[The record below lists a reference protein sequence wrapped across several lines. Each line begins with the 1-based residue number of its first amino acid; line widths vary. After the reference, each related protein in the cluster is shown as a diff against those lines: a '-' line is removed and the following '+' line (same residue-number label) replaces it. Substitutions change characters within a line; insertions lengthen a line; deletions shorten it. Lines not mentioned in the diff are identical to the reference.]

1 MKNANLYCFALGC
14 LLFGWFMRRNRQQ
27 ELDPVMR
34 LRLAGAL

>member
-14 LLFGWFMRRNRQQ
+14 FLLGWFLRRQRQ
-27 ELDPVMR
+27 EEADPVMR